1 MEEPHL
7 EEYVRLEGVD
17 RSHKVQ
23 RVHFQSPY
31 HIVIEDELGM
41 ECQPDIEDLEKEAW
55 ARICQFCV
63 LEKRRRLTPGINGIS
78 SYRSPVPLPTAQR
91 ENVAGVMRYRRGS
104 PSPSCSSDTVSVY

>member
-78 SYRSPVPLPTAQR
+78 SYLAFAILRDSAKGSTTSIKILILLFVKACKCLLP
-91 ENVAGVMRYRRGS
+91 N
-104 PSPSCSSDTVSVY
+104 